1 MDGHIAIRP
10 LQTLDEFRA
19 CHGVQKEA
27 WGFPDLLI
35 IPYTQL
41 VSAHHHG
48 GVVLG
53 AFDGTALVG
62 FVYGYLARQG
72 QGPLYLFSQ
81 RMGVLSTYQGQ
92 GIGERLK
99 WAQRAWALDHQ
110 LERIIWTFDPLE
122 SPNAWLNITRL
133 GGIGRQ
139 YLRDIYGLHDTP
151 LHDRLPSDRLLVEWE
166 LQSKRVLARLGPEG
180 AVPTKSNVPTQA
192 GLPLN
197 AVALD
202 DQGLPRSEGPEL
214 DHSSPILLITVPAQ
228 WQPLRKANMALAAD
242 WRTKTRRAFEH
253 YLDRGYAVTGYVRGR
268 GNESP
273 CNTYVLERNP

>member
-27 WGFPDLLI
+27 WDFPDLLI

-62 FVYGYLARQG
+62 FAYGYLARQG
-72 QGPLYLFSQ
+72 QGSLYLFSQ

-92 GIGERLK
+92 GIGEQLK
-99 WAQRAWALDHQ
+99 WAQRAWALEHQ

-122 SPNAWLNITRL
+122 SPNAWLNISRL

-139 YLRDIYGLHDTP
+139 YLRDIYGLHNTP
-151 LHDRLPSDRLLVEWE
+151 LHDQLPSDRLLV
-166 LQSKRVLARLGPEG
+166 
-180 AVPTKSNVPTQA
+180 
-192 GLPLN
+192 
-197 AVALD
+197 
-202 DQGLPRSEGPEL
+202 
-214 DHSSPILLITVPAQ
+214 
-228 WQPLRKANMALAAD
+228 
-242 WRTKTRRAFEH
+242 
-253 YLDRGYAVTGYVRGR
+253 
-268 GNESP
+268 
-273 CNTYVLERNP
+273 